1 MNRPSPA
8 DSTPRYSFSR
18 EHSRKSSRKRAGLA
32 GAIAGAALLA
42 GTAIGGGFIPG
53 APVTAEPLRLE
64 QPLAIPSFADV
75 VDKVKPAVVSVRVR
89 TENIQVSDETP
100 DPERRGGNRQFSMPD
115 LDPSNPLNEF
125 FRRFE
130 EFGQAPRREA
140 PRPPR
145 RGASQGSGFFVSG
158 DGYIVTNH
166 HVVRN
171 ASKTE
176 IVLDDGRT
184 FEARVVGND
193 PRTDLAV
200 LKIDDEGDGFP
211 YVALAGGRG
220 RIGDWVVAIGNPF
233 GLGGTVTAGIIS
245 AEARDIGAGP
255 YDEFLQIDAP
265 INRGNSGGPTFNLM
279 GEVVG
284 VNTAIY
290 SQSGGNVGIAFAI
303 PAHVTDRVVTE
314 LIERGEVTRGYLG
327 VQIQPVTK
335 EIAEAVGLDEGR
347 GALIA
352 QPQPDS
358 PAARAGLR
366 SGDIIVSL
374 DGVAVEDHR
383 DLSRKVAMIPPG
395 RTIEVTIFRRGS
407 QEVISVEIGRLSDA

>member
-1 MNRPSPA
+1 MSRLLPTDFKSP
-8 DSTPRYSFSR
+8 YSFSR
-18 EHSRKSSRKRAGLA
+18 KRKGIA

-53 APVTAEPLRLE
+53 APVSAEPLRLE

-75 VDKVKPAVVSVRVR
+75 VEKVKPAVVSVRVR
-89 TENIQVSDETP
+89 TENIEVSDAA
-100 DPERRGGNRQFSMPD
+100 PEPRQRGGENRQFSMPD
-115 LDPSNPLNEF
+115 LDPSHPLYEF

-130 EFGQAPRREA
+130 EFGGQGPRGET

-171 ASKTE
+171 ATKTE

-200 LKIDDEGDGFP
+200 LKIDDEGDNFP
-211 YVALAGGRG
+211 YVALANGRG

-265 INRGNSGGPTFNLM
+265 INRGNSGGPTFNLT

-335 EIAEAVGLDEGR
+335 EIAEAVGLAEGK

-358 PAARAGLR
+358 PAAKAGLR

-395 RTIEVTIFRRGS
+395 RSVEVTIFRRGV

>member
-1 MNRPSPA
+1 MNRLSPV
-8 DSTPRYSFSR
+8 DSTTTRQFSR
-18 EHSRKSSRKRAGLA
+18 SRRGIA

-53 APVTAEPLRLE
+53 APVSAEPLRLE

-75 VDKVKPAVVSVRVR
+75 VEKVKPAVVSVRVR
-89 TENIQVSDETP
+89 TENVQVSDETP
-100 DPERRGGNRQFSMPD
+100 EPNRRGGNNRQFSMPD
-115 LDPSNPLNEF
+115 LDPSHPLYEF
-125 FRRFE
+125 FRRFD
-130 EFGQAPRREA
+130 EFGGQGPRSEA

-176 IVLDDGRT
+176 VVLDDGRT

-200 LKIDDEGDGFP
+200 LKIDDEGDNFP
-211 YVALAGGRG
+211 YVALASGRG

-265 INRGNSGGPTFNLM
+265 INRGNSGGPTFNLT

-303 PAHVTDRVVTE
+303 PAHVTKRVVTE
-314 LIERGEVTRGYLG
+314 LIENGEVTRGYLG

-335 EIAEAVGLDEGR
+335 EIAEAVGLEAGK

-358 PAARAGLR
+358 PAAKAGLR
-366 SGDIIVSL
+366 SGDIILSM
-374 DGVAVEDHR
+374 DGVAIEDHR
-383 DLSRKVAMIPPG
+383 DLSRKVAMVAPG
-395 RTIEVTIFRRGS
+395 RTVEVTIFRRGQ
-407 QEVISVEIGRLSDA
+407 QEVVSVEIGRLSDA

>member
-1 MNRPSPA
+1 MNRLSPV
-8 DSTPRYSFSR
+8 DSITPRQFSR
-18 EHSRKSSRKRAGLA
+18 NRRRRGIA

-53 APVTAEPLRLE
+53 APVSAEPLRLE

-75 VDKVKPAVVSVRVR
+75 VEKVKPAVVSVRVR
-89 TENIQVSDETP
+89 TENVQVSDETP
-100 DPERRGGNRQFSMPD
+100 APGRRGDNNRQFSMPD
-115 LDPSNPLNEF
+115 LDPSHPLYEF

-130 EFGQAPRREA
+130 DFGDQGPRSEA

-200 LKIDDEGDGFP
+200 LKIDDEGDDFP
-211 YVALAGGRG
+211 YVALSSGRG

-265 INRGNSGGPTFNLM
+265 INRGNSGGPTFNLT

-303 PAHVTDRVVTE
+303 PAHVTERVVSE
-314 LIERGEVTRGYLG
+314 LIESGEVTRGYLG

-335 EIAEAVGLDEGR
+335 EIAEAVGLDEGK

-358 PAARAGLR
+358 PAAKAGLR
-366 SGDIIVSL
+366 SGDIIISM
-374 DGVAVEDHR
+374 DGVAIEDHR
-383 DLSRKVAMIPPG
+383 DLSRKVAMIAPG
-395 RTIEVTIFRRGS
+395 QTVEVTIFRRGQ
-407 QEVISVEIGRLSDA
+407 QEVVSVEIGRLSDA

>member
-1 MNRPSPA
+1 MNRPSPT
-8 DSTPRYSFSR
+8 DSTTNRNP
-18 EHSRKSSRKRAGLA
+18 SRKRAGLA

-42 GTAIGGGFIPG
+42 GTAIGGGFIPS
-53 APVTAEPLRLE
+53 APVSAEPLRLE

-75 VDKVKPAVVSVRVR
+75 VEKVKPAVVSVRVR
-89 TENIQVSDETP
+89 TENIEVSNDA
-100 DPERRGGNRQFSMPD
+100 PEPRQRGGGNRQFSMPD
-115 LDPSNPLNEF
+115 LDPGHPLYEF

-130 EFGQAPRREA
+130 DFGGQGPRGEA

-158 DGYIVTNH
+158 DGYIITNH
-166 HVVRN
+166 HVVRD
-171 ASKTE
+171 ATKTE

-200 LKIDDEGDGFP
+200 LKIDDEGDAFP
-211 YVALAGGRG
+211 YVALSTGRG

-233 GLGGTVTAGIIS
+233 GLGGSVTAGIIS

-327 VQIQPVTK
+327 VQIQPVTP
-335 EIAEAVGLDEGR
+335 EIAEAVGLDEGK

-358 PAARAGLR
+358 PAARADLR
-366 SGDIIVSL
+366 SGDIILSL
-374 DGVAVEDHR
+374 DGVAIEDHR
-383 DLSRKVAMIPPG
+383 DLSRRVAMIAPG
-395 RTIEVTIFRRGS
+395 KTVELTIYRRGA
-407 QEVISVEIGRLSDA
+407 QQTISVEIGRLSDA